1 MSQHTPGP
9 WVVWAMEDGT
19 DGITAAGADGI
30 LLTVARVHDQDVK
43 RQGAN
48 ARLIAAAPEMFEY
61 LCNLARVWA
70 MSQGENA
77 TLDIL
82 RTLLAK
88 IHGPKEKRRG

>member
-9 WVVWAMEDGT
+9 WKVEDGIFVVGP
-19 DGITAAGADGI
+19 DRVSIFGGASTKRSD
-30 LLTVARVHDQDVK
+30 DVCE
-43 RQGAN
+43 AN

-82 RTLLAK
+82 RALLAK
-88 IHGPKEKRRG
+88 VEGVSL